1 MFCKAWKFLELFL
14 IEIGLLFFGID
25 AIQKRIKCCWV
36 IFFSFFP
43 QKSKIDIWSIYFATA
58 IDLNEKT
65 LKNIYILT
73 FIQNKILK
81 YFLQQI
87 NWNQK
92 AARNRDEFK
101 ILQFL
106 QFSKREKICNMR
118 FIISSLDNTYFF
130 VEVSVAER
138 EIFNDLIKIDREKQV
153 DFFLILVQFMH
164 SNPI

>member
-1 MFCKAWKFLELFL
+1 M
-14 IEIGLLFFGID
+14 
-25 AIQKRIKCCWV
+25 QYKRGSNV
-36 IFFSFFP
+36 AESSFSRFFP
-43 QKSKIDIWSIYFATA
+43 
-58 IDLNEKT
+58 
-65 LKNIYILT
+65 KNPKLTFEVLT